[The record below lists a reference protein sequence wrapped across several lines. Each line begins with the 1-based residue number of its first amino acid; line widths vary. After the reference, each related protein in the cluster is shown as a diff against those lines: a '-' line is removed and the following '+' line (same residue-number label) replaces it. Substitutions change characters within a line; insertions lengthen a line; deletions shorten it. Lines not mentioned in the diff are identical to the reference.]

1 MKNLKPI
8 PVNED
13 IDDFGDVGPKTV
25 FD

>member
-1 MKNLKPI
+1 MKNLKQI

-13 IDDFGDVGPKTV
+13 IDDFEEVGPKTV